1 MSAGTCKHAASGCDY
16 PTGQCDGSCMA
27 KPAQSAAAERRV
39 CATAEG
45 KVNAE
50 LLRELQLA
58 HEIVRNALSLMT
70 PAQRTDWA
78 FLNVASGND
87 SDGTTRFH
95 ERAAVIARAT
105 GAQS

>member
-1 MSAGTCKHAASGCDY
+1 MSAANPSR
-16 PTGQCDGSCMA
+16 PTEVELRG
-27 KPAQSAAAERRV
+27 R
-39 CATAEG
+39 ATTEG
-45 KVNAE
+45 NLKAD

-70 PAQRTDWA
+70 PAQRADWA
-78 FLNVASGND
+78 LLNVASGND